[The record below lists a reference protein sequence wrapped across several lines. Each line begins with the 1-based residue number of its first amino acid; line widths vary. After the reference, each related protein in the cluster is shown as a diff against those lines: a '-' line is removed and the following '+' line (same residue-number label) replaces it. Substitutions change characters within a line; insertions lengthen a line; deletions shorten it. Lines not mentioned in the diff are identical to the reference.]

1 MDEAGLNVRWVA
13 SHFRR
18 GPYSE
23 VDMATMMLFRKH
35 MLTTRQMA
43 GFETLLD
50 MGIRAMTDMVAFME
64 VSNDSSQ
71 TDNSPII
78 RAKLLE
84 YVEKTVAFSAV
95 ACDLHSAILDRPAQL
110 YWSQVVTP
118 IIFVRM
124 CHSVKRQISEQR
136 AYVHMLLNQHMR
148 QALQSR
154 SLLNHI
160 IVVGDSE
167 SDSE

>member
-1 MDEAGLNVRWVA
+1 
-13 SHFRR
+13 
-18 GPYSE
+18 
-23 VDMATMMLFRKH
+23 MATMMLFRKH

-50 MGIRAMTDMVAFME
+50 MGIQAMTDMVAFMA
-64 VSNDSSQ
+64 VSNDSFQS
-71 TDNSPII
+71 DNSPII
-78 RAKLLE
+78 RTKLLE

-95 ACDLHSAILDRPAQL
+95 ACDLHSATLDRPAQD
-110 YWSQVVTP
+110 VTP
-118 IIFVRM
+118 TMFVRM